1 MRYDLYTDHA
11 SDPKLNAQRNLDG
24 RTHYVDNGT
33 LGWHKARVLSCHVSH
48 AGQLLT
54 IIESVALDQDN
65 TKRGFRYVTFD
76 LFGTVISR
84 VKLENCWPTQEKAR
98 ERRNGFLAGVDAV
111 AVNREGL
118 ARERRSVGE
127 QLDRL
132 AALLGGEG

>member
-1 MRYDLYTDHA
+1 MRYEVYTDHA

-24 RTHYVDNGT
+24 RTHYVENGT
-33 LGWHKARVLSCHVSH
+33 LGWHKARVLSCCTSH

-54 IIESVALDQDN
+54 IIESVALDWDN

-84 VKLENCWPTQEKAR
+84 VQLEECWRTQEEAR
-98 ERRNGFLAGVDAV
+98 EWRDGFLAEVDAV

-132 AALLGGEG
+132 AAILGGEG